1 MTEYNIYC
9 DESNHLEFDKA
20 PVMVLGS
27 IYVPKEKITAINER
41 IKEIKQRHNIKPN
54 TEIKWVKVSRN
65 KLQFYLDIVDYFFD
79 NDDLHFRAVIID
91 KSSLDHKKFK
101 QTHDQFYYKI
111 YFELLSK
118 ILDPQNN
125 YSIYLDIKDTR
136 GREKTAKLK
145 EVLCNSM
152 YDFDGKIIKTIQ
164 QVRSHEI
171 QILQLTDLL
180 IGAMQFLNN
189 MNVKSEAKKAVV
201 ERMRQRSGYDLMKS
215 TLLRE
220 PKTNVF
226 YWKGNDN
233 T

>member
-27 IYVPKEKITAINER
+27 VYVAKEKITAINER

-54 TEIKWVKVSRN
+54 TEVKWVKVSKN

-171 QILQLTDLL
+171 QILQLADLL

-189 MNVKSEAKKAVV
+189 TNVKSEAKKAVV
-201 ERMRQRSGYDLMKS
+201 ERMKQRSGYDLMKS

>member
-1 MTEYNIYC
+1 MIEYNIYC

-27 IYVPKEKITAINER
+27 VYVPKDKATAINER
-41 IKEIKQRHNIKPN
+41 IKEIKQKYSIKPN
-54 TEIKWVKVSRN
+54 TEIKWVKVSKN

-79 NDDLHFRAVIID
+79 TDDLHFRAVIVD
-91 KSSLDHKKFK
+91 KSSLYHKKFN

-152 YDFDGKIIKTIQ
+152 YDFDGKIIKLIQ

-180 IGAMQFLNN
+180 IGGMQFLNN
-189 MNVKSEAKKAVV
+189 TKGESGAKKAVV
-201 ERMRQRSGYDLMKS
+201 ERMKQRSGYDLTKS

-220 PKTNVF
+220 PKTNIF